1 MKRRTPNSGGVLVVV
16 LAVIMVAGAVT
27 AGWMMTM
34 TAEIEYVALAS
45 ESAKRRIAVNNATAL
60 VRQHVLS
67 NVLTKTG
74 STGATADIGDGWGA
88 VTIPDSTG
96 TPLTTF
102 DPPPWYNHFNPGNG
116 GGYALNPYGG
126 AVAMTANGESFSRLF
141 LVKSRSSVLS
151 GTPVA
156 LHAPSASVTGTM
168 TVDGQ
173 TLLWLP
179 TGTYSLTSATFATP
193 ATPNANILASN
204 FPFVPL
210 TGSESGNAPAFN
222 GALNVVANTSGIN
235 SLAVMSITS
244 AINGR
249 QTVNGEVES
258 DPSSGTNGVISD
270 GEGTVTIDLRNEDL
284 GNVVIEGGTDHLILK
299 GQTSE
304 ADRMAAGNAAAALII
319 VYQYDPVTHLTKN
332 LTSVEF
338 QNSNYRKVVLAIK
351 TPSGVGTTFT
361 MQPADTDVWRTVFT
375 LENTPVTFQ
384 LNGMSRTLTG
394 GVQTDQPVVIQ
405 GGSLSVDPE
414 TDPKLLDRLTARDG
428 WVEVFAP

>member
-1 MKRRTPNSGGVLVVV
+1 MKRRTPKSGGVLIVV
-16 LAVIMVAGAVT
+16 LALIMVAGAVT

-34 TAEIEYVALAS
+34 TSEIEYVALAS
-45 ESAKRRIAVNNATAL
+45 ESAKRRIAANNATAL

-67 NVLTKTG
+67 NVLTKA
-74 STGATADIGDGWGA
+74 GAIGVTADIGDGWGA

-168 TVDGQ
+168 TVNGQ

-179 TGTYSLTSATFATP
+179 TGTYSLASATFATP

-210 TGSESGNAPAFN
+210 TGSESGNAPDFN

-235 SLAVMSITS
+235 SLAAMSITS
-244 AINGR
+244 ALNGR
-249 QTVNGEVES
+249 QIVNGEVES

-270 GEGTVTIDLRNEDL
+270 GEGTVTIDLLNPDL
-284 GNVVIEGGTDHLILK
+284 GNVVIEGGTDHLILQ

-304 ADRMAAGNAAAALII
+304 ADRTAASNAAAVLIL
-319 VYQYDPVTHLTKN
+319 VYQNNPVTN
-332 LTSVEF
+332 LTTVEF
-338 QNSNYRKVVLAIK
+338 QNSSLRKVVLAIRPV
-351 TPSGVGTTFT
+351 TGIGATTFT
-361 MQPADTDVWRTVFT
+361 MQPADEAAWRTVFT
-375 LENTPVTFQ
+375 LENTFATFQ
-384 LNGMSRTLTG
+384 LNGMSRTLIG
-394 GVQTDQPVVIQ
+394 GLQADQPVVIQ
-405 GGSLSVDPE
+405 GGSLSVAPE
-414 TDPKLLDRLTARDG
+414 NDPKYLDRLTARDG